1 MERDDRGIHMSGI
14 PTIYA
19 GLSQAE
25 LLKHLAA
32 AGYDRMKVKDPAG
45 YQAAWTAAQAREG
58 KPTSPPPTSPTA
70 PSVPAAGP
78 QPIKN
83 KVTRKPSPPETAQP
97 APAGS
102 PGAPLPATEPKT
114 ELPNPAPTEG
124 DNIAEQLRQL
134 QIARQ
139 AGGLSP
145 EAEREYQ
152 VLTEY
157 QEWVQAQP
165 SDFFPAGTTEAAKKK
180 LFAKVNVVK
189 KNQKMDKIKAD
200 KNLDRQVE
208 EKSVDIAA
216 AKKQNELDREAVRI
230 LTKGEPLDLFKK
242 AYELN
247 HEGDNE
253 ILRATIY
260 GTCLQSSSS
269 ARGLQVFI
277 SGGKGTGKSNAIKAS
292 INLIPP
298 EQVTQG
304 SFSDKAFFYQ
314 LAGKK
319 KPVVFLDDITI
330 SDSQVAIMKRCMT
343 NFQSET
349 EHHTISGTERKPEVM
364 TIPARTMWLGTAVS
378 ETGDDQ
384 LKNRY
389 LSLDIIPGETDNAA
403 YIKWEVKRRQEGRPE
418 IEVNA
423 DVLTARAIIAHI
435 KSRDFVVKG
444 FTNIKFKYDHD
455 RRLANIALDLIEGSA
470 ILHYLQRDH
479 KEIDG
484 TIHVTPTVDDLTAA
498 LDFSMFRITDIRS
511 EGRLTRTER
520 ALDELIQKHMK
531 GRDTIELTEREIVD
545 LSGKTTNPV
554 RTLLF
559 GRDGT
564 QNKITGGLCE
574 KANWYRID
582 RENVVSGKGE
592 YETTRRMGQAVI
604 VISKHDYGP
613 EHSGSFAWLENADGT
628 VK

>member
-1 MERDDRGIHMSGI
+1 MSGI

-78 QPIKN
+78 HPIKN
-83 KVTRKPSPPETAQP
+83 KVTRKPSPHETAGP
-97 APAGS
+97 VTDKPIS
-102 PGAPLPATEPKT
+102 PGADLTTKDIATQPKT
-114 ELPNPAPTEG
+114 ELPNPAPIEG
-124 DNIAEQLRQL
+124 DDIAEELRQL

-157 QEWVQAQP
+157 QEWVQSQP
-165 SDFFPAGTTEAAKKK
+165 PDFFPAGTTEAAKKK

-216 AKKQNELDREAVRI
+216 AKKQNELDQAAVRI

-260 GTCLQSSSS
+260 GTCLQSS
-269 ARGLQVFI
+269 RTTHGLQVFI

-330 SDSQVAIMKRCMT
+330 SDSQVATMKRCMT
-343 NFQSET
+343 NFQMPT
-349 EHHTISGTERKPEVM
+349 DHHTISGTERKPEVM

-403 YIKWEVKRRQEGRPE
+403 YIKWELKRRQEGRPE

-435 KSRDFVVKG
+435 KNRDFIVKG

-455 RRLANIALDLIEGSA
+455 RRLVNIALDLIEGSA

-479 KEIDG
+479 TEING
-484 TIHVTPTVDDLTAA
+484 VIHVTPTVDDLTAA

-531 GRDTIELTEREIVD
+531 GRDNIELTQREIVD

-559 GRDGT
+559 GRDGS
-564 QNKITGGLCE
+564 QDKITGGLLE
-574 KANWYRID
+574 KAMWYRID
-582 RENVVSGKGE
+582 REMVEG
-592 YETTRRMGQAVI
+592 RRMGQVVI

-613 EHSGSFAWLENADGT
+613 EHSGSFAWLESADGT